1 MRVLQI
7 SHAFPPTYGGVE
19 SHVQDLARRLTTR
32 GHDVMCLVGGAPHET
47 QPNHSPYVVRRPELS
62 VQNLLAAERQGPAAV
77 GVAREAVARLT
88 REIRQTYRPDV
99 VHVHNGHHFSPLLAE
114 AVLGEAGVPV
124 VNTVHDRVG
133 EYLHPKVL
141 DMAWAHVLYAS
152 HYLCAAL
159 PTARRHSVVW
169 LGIDLR
175 HFSPAGPVDPRLS
188 RHPRPVVFHPARL
201 LRWKGIHVSVAALAV
216 LSQAGITAT
225 LVLCGSQDV
234 VDDQDELRA
243 YHAELVEMAVQ
254 LRVAD
259 QVHFERF
266 ERERMGEAYR
276 AVDLVW
282 YPTIEPEPFGLVP
295 LEAMATGTPLVVS
308 DCGGMRETVDHG
320 RTGLRVPPGDASALA
335 TASRELLEDERSR
348 SRMTRAALERSKD
361 FGLDPYVDKIEH
373 LYEEVTR

>member
-1 MRVLQI
+1 MRILQI

-19 SHVQDLARRLTTR
+19 SHVQDLARRLSAR
-32 GHDVMCLVGGAPHET
+32 GHDVMCLVGGEPHE
-47 QPNHSPYVVRRPELS
+47 SPAGEWPHVVRRPELT
-62 VQNLLAAERQGPAAV
+62 VQNLLDAERQGPAAV
-77 GVAREAVARLT
+77 RVAREGVARLA
-88 REIRQTYRPDV
+88 REIRQTYRPSI

-114 AVLGEAGVPV
+114 AVLAEAGVPV

-133 EYLHPKVL
+133 EYLHPHVL

-152 HYLCAAL
+152 HYLCQEL
-159 PTARRHSVVW
+159 PTSRTHSVAW
-169 LGIDLR
+169 LGIDLQ
-175 HFSPAGPVDPRLS
+175 HFRPDGPRDPRFA
-188 RHPRPVVFHPARL
+188 RHARPVLFHPARL

-216 LSQAGITAT
+216 LSQAGVTAT
-225 LVLCGSQDV
+225 LVLCGSEDI
-234 VDDQDELRA
+234 VDDQQELRA
-243 YHAELVEMAVQ
+243 YRAELVEMAAR
-254 LRVAD
+254 LGVAE

-295 LEAMATGTPLVVS
+295 LEAMATGAALVTS

-320 RTGLRVPPGDASALA
+320 RTGLRVPPGDAVALA
-335 TASRELLEDERSR
+335 AASRELLEDDRAR

-361 FGLDPYVDKIEH
+361 FGLDDYVDKIEDI
-373 LYEEVTR
+373 YKEVTR